1 MKALRVHDWGQ
12 APQLED
18 MAEPAPPG
26 PGRSLVRMHA
36 ASMGHIDHTIWSG
49 GFGLHPPL
57 PYVPGTEA
65 AGVVVA
71 GERFSPGTRVWL
83 RGGGLGTRRDGSWRE
98 YIDTPDEAMG
108 ELPADIPYTL
118 GASFFSPCT
127 AAWCAL
133 HDLGRWQPG
142 ERILVTGAS
151 GAVGSIALQLA
162 RECGAQAFAV
172 RSPGS
177 APPPSGAQSV
187 LLEELRPDWDL
198 LIDGVGGEIL
208 PQALRGIKPG
218 GRAVLVGYT
227 AGEHPPLNLPQLMLA
242 DVALLPLNMMRR
254 EADARALAPQLLAR
268 LADGRL
274 QLAVEAFALGDGVR
288 LLPQLLAR
296 RGRGRSVLTC
306 DEPRAG

>member
-1 MKALRVHDWGQ
+1 MKALRVHAWGQ

-18 MAEPAPPG
+18 IADPAPPG

-162 RECGAQAFAV
+162 RECGAQALAIQ
-172 RSPGS
+172 SPGS

-187 LLEELRPDWDL
+187 PLEELRPESDL
-198 LIDGVGGEIL
+198 RIDCVGGEVL
-208 PQALRGIKPG
+208 PQALRGVKPG

-227 AGEHPPLNLPQLMLA
+227 AGERPPLSLPQLMLA

-254 EADARALAPQLLAR
+254 EANARALAPQLLAR

-274 QLAVEAFALGDGVR
+274 QLAVEAFALDQGVR

-296 RGRGRSVLTC
+296 RGRGRPVLTC

>member
-1 MKALRVHDWGQ
+1 MKALRVHAWGQ

-18 MAEPAPPG
+18 IADLAPPG
-26 PGRSLVRMHA
+26 LGRSLVRMHA

-71 GERFSPGTRVWL
+71 GERFAAGTRVWL
-83 RGGGLGTRRDGSWRE
+83 RGGGLGTRRDGCWRE

-108 ELPADIPYTL
+108 ELPVEIPYTL

-133 HDLGRWQPG
+133 HDLGRWQLG

-151 GAVGSIALQLA
+151 GAVGSIVLQLA
-162 RECGAQAFAV
+162 REFGAQAIAV
-172 RSPGS
+172 LSPGS
-177 APPPSGAQSV
+177 APPALGAQTV
-187 LLEELRPDWDL
+187 LLEELRPESDL
-198 LIDGVGGEIL
+198 LIDCVGGEVL
-208 PQALRGIKPG
+208 PQALRGVKPG

-227 AGEHPPLNLPQLMLA
+227 AGAHLPLSLPHLMLA

-268 LADGRL
+268 LAGGRL
-274 QLAVEAFALGDGVR
+274 QLAVEAFALDYGVR

-296 RGRGRSVLTC
+296 RARGRPVLTC

>member
-1 MKALRVHDWGQ
+1 MKALRVHAWGQ

-18 MAEPAPPG
+18 MAEAAPPA

-36 ASMGHIDHTIWSG
+36 ASIGHIDHTIWSG

-65 AGVVVA
+65 AGVVLA
-71 GERFSPGTRVWL
+71 GQRFAPGTRVWL
-83 RGGGLGTRRDGSWRE
+83 RGAGLGTRRDGSWRE
-98 YIDTPDEAMG
+98 VIDTPDEAMG

-133 HDLGRWQPG
+133 QDLGRWQPG

-151 GAVGSIALQLA
+151 GAVGSMVLQLA
-162 RECGAQAFAV
+162 RERGAQAVAV
-172 RSPGS
+172 LAPGS
-177 APPPSGAQSV
+177 APPPPGQEAV
-187 LLEELRPDWDL
+187 ALAGLRPESDL
-198 LIDGVGGEIL
+198 LIDCVGGEVL
-208 PQALRGIKPG
+208 PLALRGIKPG

-227 AGEHPPLNLPQLMLA
+227 AGEHPPLSLPQLMLS

-254 EADARALAPQLLAR
+254 EADARAVAPQLLAR

-274 QLAVEAFALGDGVR
+274 HLAVEAFALADGAQ
-288 LLPQLLAR
+288 LLPQLLSR
-296 RGRGRSVLTC
+296 RGRGRPVLTC
-306 DEPRAG
+306 P